1 MSIFRVQDKTPEVY
15 TSTSRDFQLIG
26 RLYDCI
32 INGVKF
38 DTDSILDIIN
48 TDNIDSRLLK
58 LLQTKIGFF
67 SSKDITDESLRYVLK
82 AFPEIVKH
90 KGSIK
95 SIKQAVCTFLK
106 LNGIKSFVYVNKIN
120 NSLSKPYT
128 IEIGIDSSIK
138 DTYVLDQILKYI
150 LPTGYAISYFYYN
163 SYNRDNMILES
174 KIDAN
179 IVILKDSVSS
189 LIRGNYISYRN
200 QTEDYLIG
208 SIGETQVSSPYD
220 TTYMGSLNNEANLP
234 VYTIN
239 ESAHVG
245 EMYSVIGDESSRYPN
260 IKFYI
265 YELDHDDGQYKWNE
279 IESNRSYNVFD
290 SSLYGYYDSATDN
303 FYSVKSSSYLEDQA
317 YLHNGLYISGS
328 STPDNAIVSTTN
340 QNLYL
345 VDDTY
350 NLIWDVDSENNRWVS
365 HRLNE
370 FGEKFSGGDPNSD
383 MISLI
388 PKMNSKILRNAFEE
402 YNVEKKIWVSEIGED
417 NEYVWVDY
425 NGDIDQSLI
434 TSIISDEPYLTKIIE
449 NRDNFIYSNDA
460 YWCKNQL
467 NNLWETANIVHING
481 NPNYAVNIIPD
492 ANVHIYND
500 SKSWTASIN
509 DYSEVIQPLSNK
521 ILYID
526 INTSNGYRYD
536 SVTNSFEEVMHFIK
550 ASNVY
555 EIDAAELEYLIE
567 NRLIE
572 PAFRDNNTIFTDK
585 FGNLFLL

>member
-1 MSIFRVQDKTPEVY
+1 MSVFRVQDKTPEVY

-120 NSLSKPYT
+120 NSLSNPYT

-138 DTYVLDQILKYI
+138 DTYILDQILKYI
-150 LPTGYAISYFYYN
+150 LPTGYSISYFYYN
-163 SYNRDNMILES
+163 SYNRSDMILES
-174 KIDAN
+174 KIGAN

-220 TTYMGSLNNEANLP
+220 TTYMGSIDSEVNLP
-234 VYTIN
+234 IYTIN
-239 ESAHVG
+239 ESMHIG
-245 EMYSVIGDESSRYPN
+245 EMYSVIGSESSRSTN

-265 YELDHDDGQYKWNE
+265 YELDPNDGQYKWSE
-279 IESNRSYNVFD
+279 IESNRSYNIFD
-290 SSLYGYYDSATDN
+290 SSLYGYYNSTTDN
-303 FYSVKSSSYLEDQA
+303 FYSVKSSSYLEDQV
-317 YLHNGLYISGS
+317 YLHSGLYISGS
-328 STPDNAIVSTTN
+328 STPDNAIISTIN

-350 NLIWDVDSENNRWVS
+350 NLIWDIDSENDRWVS
-365 HRLNE
+365 HKFGE
-370 FGEKFSGGDPNSD
+370 FGEKFSGGNPNSD
-383 MISLI
+383 RISLI
-388 PKMNSKILRNAFEE
+388 PKINSKVLRNAFEE
-402 YNVEKKIWVSEIGED
+402 YNVKRKIWVSELGED
-417 NEYVWVDY
+417 NNYVWVDY

-434 TSIISDEPYLTKIIE
+434 TSIISDEPYLTEIIE
-449 NRDNFIYSNDA
+449 NRDNFIYSDEA
-460 YWCKNQL
+460 YWCKNQSSG
-467 NNLWETANIVHING
+467 LWETANIVHING

-492 ANVHIYND
+492 TNVHIYND
-500 SKSWTASIN
+500 SKSWAASVN
-509 DYSEVIQPLSNK
+509 DYSEVIQSPSNK

-526 INTSNGYRYD
+526 ISTSNGYRYD

-567 NRLIE
+567 NGLIE

-585 FGNLFLL
+585 YGNLFLL